1 MHSQFSPFIMHL
13 IMHRADAASYLRE
26 THGIPCSPAVLEKY
40 ACFGGG
46 PPFRKVP
53 IYSRDELDSW
63 AERSFGGA
71 FREFVTRED
80 IAK

>member
-1 MHSQFSPFIMHL
+1 MQSASTPQNMS
-13 IMHRADAASYLRE
+13 RAEAASYLRE
-26 THGIPCSPAVLEKY
+26 THGIPCSPAMLANY

-71 FREFVTRED
+71 YRFMIGED
-80 IAK
+80 NAK

>member
-1 MHSQFSPFIMHL
+1 MQSASIPQNMS
-13 IMHRADAASYLRE
+13 RAEAASYLRE
-26 THGIPCSPAVLEKY
+26 THGIPCSPASLAKY
-40 ACFGGG
+40 ACIGGG

-63 AERSFGGA
+63 AERRFGGS
-71 FREFVTRED
+71 FRLMIRED